1 MLSKEQNINA
11 YLHDAMIEAYASMFS
26 DSALILSQQV
36 VTDIFIN
43 GYSYDRKVINFF
55 KLQNWIKIIIL
66 IIIIKYDLTKYDQI
80 CGLVLINVNHWNC
93 FCANM
98 YSNEF
103 VYIDPFGANKEQID
117 NALDKW
123 R

>member
-1 MLSKEQNINA
+1 LLSKEQNINA

-55 KLQNWIKIIIL
+55 KLQN
-66 IIIIKYDLTKYDQI
+66 
-80 CGLVLINVNHWNC
+80 
-93 FCANM
+93 
-98 YSNEF
+98 
-103 VYIDPFGANKEQID
+103 
-117 NALDKW
+117 
-123 R
+123 